1 MNSSVR
7 WLPRLQAHTLAGMW
21 IVGSL
26 LILVVGELPGQSH
39 LGTQT
44 VVVVIC
50 SAIAVAL
57 ILSKDWRELP
67 DWVYHALVV
76 TASVALGAGAI
87 SWRNSSGAIGAGLM
101 FVWLSLYVF
110 FFFSDVAAL
119 FHLATFEAVI
129 AGAIFYAG
137 SGNDGA
143 EATLLAS
150 TVAGSGLVTGY
161 LTHSLKNAARS
172 DPLTGLG
179 NRAALEEV
187 LTREIARS
195 ERNEFPLSVAVL
207 DLDDF
212 KFINDLNGHAAG
224 DSLLVGVVED
234 WQRSLRAS
242 DVIARLGGDEF
253 ALVLPDLS
261 RQDAPAVLERA
272 RQRCRHSCSLGVAI
286 WHPGDTCTSLLNRAD
301 AFLYAAK
308 QEGKGRVSV
317 EGVRSIQNRATI
329 LTAITEKP
337 SINVPSS
344 FWQAN

>member
-7 WLPRLQAHTLAGMW
+7 WLPRLQARTLAGMW

-26 LILVVGELPGQSH
+26 LILGVGELPGQNH
-39 LGTQT
+39 LGAQT
-44 VVVVIC
+44 VVIVLC
-50 SAIAVAL
+50 SAVAVPL
-57 ILSKDWRELP
+57 ILSKDWRDLP
-67 DWVYHALVV
+67 DWVYHALIV

-87 SWRNSSGAIGAGLM
+87 SWRNSSSALGAGLM

-161 LTHSLKNAARS
+161 LTHTLKNVARS

-195 ERNEFPLSVAVL
+195 ERNEVPLCVAVL

-212 KFINDLNGHAAG
+212 KYINDLSGHAAG

-234 WQRSLRAS
+234 WQRALRAT

-261 RQDAPAVLERA
+261 RQDAPTVLERA

-308 QEGKGRVSV
+308 QEGKSRVSV
-317 EGVRSIQNRATI
+317 EGARVLQNRTPAPFPVSENPS
-329 LTAITEKP
+329 LT
-337 SINVPSS
+337 VPSS